1 MIYAVDYSLASVMQL
16 TNNFPNFKAVQ
27 PHTS

>member
-1 MIYAVDYSLASVMQL
+1 MIYAVDYSLASAIQIA
-16 TNNFPNFKAVQ
+16 NHFPNPKAVQ